1 MAFYV
6 HVPFCAARCSYC
18 DYPVVVEKPELAHRL
33 VSAMLAEAR
42 ALRAA
47 LAAWPVAALYV
58 GGGTPS
64 RLPRP
69 ELRRLLAGL
78 GAALLPGGGAGAGG
92 GAVDAAEAVEWTL
105 EANPEDLDEELLQL
119 LAAAGVNRLS
129 VGAQTFDDR
138 LLIRLGRRC
147 DGGTLRARLELVR
160 RCWRG
165 RLNVDLLAG
174 IPGQR
179 PALLNAAVDRVA
191 ALGIEHVTLLQ
202 LEEPPPGGLQP
213 AADADE
219 LWLAG
224 GERLRGHG
232 YCQYEVT
239 HFGRRGERS
248 RYLRHALL
256 LRPVAGVGPGAA
268 GTLPAAAVASLYGV
282 DAAVAAAAAGG
293 ALHLDHGVELQ
304 PYLAACGRG
313 WAAKARAPAPAELL
327 GAALRRGLRLAEGIA
342 ADPGWLTPPPARLLG
357 PLWEEWERRG
367 LALPAGER
375 LALTPRG
382 RLQLDRLADQAEAH
396 LAAAGQRPGGSAP
409 AASWPAGG
417 AAPTGSP
424 PPPPGV
430 DGR

>member
-1 MAFYV
+1 M

-18 DYPVVVEKPELAHRL
+18 DYPVVVGNLELAARL

-47 LAAWPVAALYV
+47 LAAWPTAALYV

-64 RLPRP
+64 RLPRRQ
-69 ELRRLLAGL
+69 LRRLLAGL
-78 GAALLPGGGAGAGG
+78 GAALLPGGADAGRG
-92 GAVDAAEAVEWTL
+92 AVEWTL
-105 EANPEDLDEELLQL
+105 EANPEDLDRELLQL
-119 LAAAGVNRLS
+119 CAAAGVNRLS
-129 VGAQTFDDR
+129 VGAQAFDDH
-138 LLIRLGRRC
+138 LLRRLGRRC
-147 DGGTLRARLELVR
+147 DGRTLGARLELLG
-160 RCWRG
+160 RCWDG
-165 RLNVDLLAG
+165 RLNVDLLTG

-179 PALLNAAVDRVA
+179 PAQVNAAVDRVA

-202 LEEPPPGGLQP
+202 LEEPPPGAPAP

-224 GERLRGHG
+224 GERLRSRG

-282 DAAVAAAAAGG
+282 DAGVAVSG
-293 ALHLDHGVELQ
+293 ALHLGHGVALQ
-304 PYLAACGRG
+304 PYLAAGGRG
-313 WAAKARAPAPAELL
+313 WAAAASAPAPAALL
-327 GAALRRGLRLAEGIA
+327 ASALRQGLRLAEGIA
-342 ADPGWLTPPPARLLG
+342 ADPGWFTPSLTHLLG

-367 LALPAGER
+367 LARPAGER

-382 RLQLDRLADQAEAH
+382 RLQLERLAAQAETR
-396 LAAAGQRPGGSAP
+396 LAAAGQRPGGV
-409 AASWPAGG
+409 AASWPAG
-417 AAPTGSP
+417 A
-424 PPPPGV
+424 
-430 DGR
+430 GR

>member
-33 VSAMLAEAR
+33 VSALLAEAR

-64 RLPRP
+64 RLPRL
-69 ELRRLLAGL
+69 ELRRLLGGL

-92 GAVDAAEAVEWTL
+92 GTGEAVEWTL

-129 VGAQTFDDR
+129 VGAQTFDER
-138 LLIRLGRRC
+138 LLRRLGRRC
-147 DGGTLRARLELVR
+147 DAGTLGARLELLTR
-160 RCWRG
+160 RWRG

-224 GERLRGHG
+224 RERLHGHG

-268 GTLPAAAVASLYGV
+268 GTLPAAAVASLYRV

-304 PYLAACGRG
+304 PYLAANGRG
-313 WAAKARAPAPAELL
+313 WAAAARAPAPAELL
-327 GAALRRGLRLAEGIA
+327 AAALRRGLRLAEGIA

-367 LALPAGER
+367 LAFPAGDR

-382 RLQLDRLADQAEAH
+382 RLQLDRLADQAAAR
-396 LAAAGQRPGGSAP
+396 LAAAGQRPGGSAV
-409 AASWPAGG
+409 AASWPAPVTP
-417 AAPTGSP
+417 AP
-424 PPPPGV
+424 PPAAA
-430 DGR
+430 GR